1 VTRRGGRDW
10 SWIDAGLVVITFVIL
25 AGLVFPFIWVI
36 LTSIRTD
43 ADMFSRTFALA
54 TKTVTF
60 DKYRELFGSDFIR
73 YIANSVLVSTIAT
86 FVAVLTALLAA
97 YAFSRHVFRGRTLLL
112 GTFAFSQ
119 LFPFVVILT
128 PLYILFFRLHLV
140 NTFTGL
146 VVAYVAI
153 TLPYC
158 VYMLLGYLESVPAS
172 LDEAARI
179 DGCSTLR
186 IIFRV
191 VLPVAWPGIVA
202 TTVYAFIQAWN
213 EYLFAL
219 TLMTESDKK
228 TIPVGLANFFGEQT
242 MNWGAVMTA
251 SVIATVPTM
260 VFFLIMQRQL
270 VSGLAAGAVKQ

>member
-1 VTRRGGRDW
+1 MRRAGRDW
-10 SWIDAGLVVITFVIL
+10 SYFDAALVLLTFVIL
-25 AGLVFPFIWVI
+25 AGLVFPFVWVI

-43 ADMFSRTFALA
+43 ADMFTRTFQIAPRS
-54 TKTVTF
+54 VTF
-60 DKYRELFGSDFIR
+60 EKYRALFGSDFIR
-73 YIANSVLVSTIAT
+73 YIVNSIIVSTVST

-97 YAFSRHVFRGRTLLL
+97 YAFSRHVFRAKGFLL

-140 NTFTGL
+140 NTFAGL
-146 VVAYVAI
+146 VIAYVAI

-158 VYMLLGYLESVPAS
+158 VYMLIGYFQSVPVS

-179 DGCSTLR
+179 DGCSTMR
-186 IIFRV
+186 IIFRI
-191 VLPVAWPGIVA
+191 VLPIAWPGIVA

-219 TLMTESDKK
+219 TLMTENEKK
-228 TIPVGLANFFGEQT
+228 TIPVGLANFFGEYT
-242 MNWGAVMTA
+242 TDWGSVMTA
-251 SVIATVPTM
+251 SVIATVPTV
-260 VFFLIMQRQL
+260 VFFLFMQRQL

>member
-1 VTRRGGRDW
+1 MARSSRPGWPALDAVVVT
-10 SWIDAGLVVITFVIL
+10 LTFVLL
-25 AGLVFPFIWVI
+25 AGLVFPFAWVV
-36 LTSIRTD
+36 LTSIRTE
-43 ADMFSRTFALA
+43 AEMFTRTFELA
-54 TKTVTF
+54 PKAVTF
-60 DKYRELFGSDFIR
+60 RKYRELFGSDFLR
-73 YIANSVLVSTIAT
+73 YLGNSTVVSAASTV
-86 FVAVLTALLAA
+86 VAVVTSLLAA
-97 YAFSRHVFRGRTLLL
+97 YALSRYAFRGRSLVL

-128 PLYILFFRLHLV
+128 PLYILFWNLRLV
-140 NTFTGL
+140 NTLTGL

-158 VYMLLGYLESVPAS
+158 VYMLLGYFENVPVS
-172 LDEAARI
+172 LDEAARM

-186 IIFRV
+186 IIFRI

-228 TIPVGLANFFGEQT
+228 TIPVGLAGFFGEYT
-242 MNWGAVMTA
+242 TDWGAVMTA
-251 SVIATVPTM
+251 SVIATAPTM
-260 VFFLIMQRQL
+260 IFFLVMQRQL
-270 VSGLAAGAVKQ
+270 VAGLAAGAVKQ

>member
-1 VTRRGGRDW
+1 V
-10 SWIDAGLVVITFVIL
+10 
-25 AGLVFPFIWVI
+25 
-36 LTSIRTD
+36 
-43 ADMFSRTFALA
+43 
-54 TKTVTF
+54 
-60 DKYRELFGSDFIR
+60 
-73 YIANSVLVSTIAT
+73 
-86 FVAVLTALLAA
+86 
-97 YAFSRHVFRGRTLLL
+97 L

-128 PLYILFFRLHLV
+128 PLYILFWNLRLV
-140 NTFTGL
+140 NTLTGL

-158 VYMLLGYLESVPAS
+158 VYMLLGYFENVPVS
-172 LDEAARI
+172 LDEAARM

-186 IIFRV
+186 IIFRI

-228 TIPVGLANFFGEQT
+228 TIPVGLAGFFGEYT
-242 MNWGAVMTA
+242 TDWGAVMTA
-251 SVIATVPTM
+251 SVIATAPTM
-260 VFFLIMQRQL
+260 IFFLVMQRQL
-270 VSGLAAGAVKQ
+270 VAGLAAGAVKQ